1 MLIRVTAVYSHR
13 HAGTPDSMQVA
24 WLEANEVVSVEIAP
38 DDTATCKV
46 SFRHNS
52 VMYVRASL
60 NALAQEINEAKSQ

>member
-1 MLIRVTAVYSHR
+1 
-13 HAGTPDSMQVA
+13 MQVA